1 MNPLRR
7 LARSLFAIF
16 LCFAALVITACSSQT
31 VTPSPNIPVA
41 EPGWQPLEPVRGKY
55 VLRPGDVLDV
65 VYQVRTT
72 EVAEYHLD
80 IQDVVELRF
89 VSMPEH
95 DQEQIIRADG
105 LVTLPWIGDVRVLGL
120 TPEEATQKI
129 RRAYK
134 GILRDPDVYVTVRE
148 SGASLNEFKRAISAE
163 DEGQNKL
170 LTIRPDGFITLPV
183 VGEMRAA
190 GRSVKELAAS
200 VNRAYHAYYPELFVD
215 VILDKS
221 PDQRVYVIGEV
232 NKPGAFVI
240 YRPTEVGQA
249 LAMAGGP
256 NIDARL
262 NEIIIVRHDGKETKA
277 RKVDYKSI
285 VEGYVDQGAPL
296 LRPDD
301 VVYVP
306 RRPLATAAQISF
318 EIRRVLMFRGWQL
331 GNFSFGTFAN

>member
-1 MNPLRR
+1 MNPMRR
-7 LARSLFAIF
+7 LERLLHAML
-16 LCFAALVITACSSQT
+16 LCFAALVIAGCSSQT
-31 VTPSPNIPVA
+31 VTPSPEMPVV
-41 EPGWQPLEPVRGKY
+41 EPIWRPLAQFPGKY

-65 VYQVRTT
+65 VYQVRAK
-72 EVAEYHLD
+72 EVSEYHLE

-89 VSMPEH
+89 VSMPEQN
-95 DQEQIIRADG
+95 QEQIIRADG

-120 TPEEATQKI
+120 TPKEATQKI
-129 RRAYK
+129 RRAYQ
-134 GILRDPDVYVTVRE
+134 GILRDPDVYLIVKE
-148 SGASLNEFKRAISAE
+148 SGASLNEFKRAIAAE
-163 DEGQNKL
+163 DEEQSKL
-170 LTIRPDGFITLPV
+170 LTIRPDGFITLPM

-190 GRSVKELAAS
+190 GKSVKELTVA

-221 PDQRVYVIGEV
+221 PDQRIYVIGEV

-240 YRPTEVGQA
+240 YRPTEIGQA

-262 NEIIIVRHDGKETKA
+262 NEVIIVRHDGKETKA

-285 VEGYVDQGAPL
+285 VEGYVDQSAL
-296 LRPDD
+296 LLPDD

-331 GNFSFGTFAN
+331 GNFSFGTFSN

>member
-1 MNPLRR
+1 MRR
-7 LARSLFAIF
+7 RALHAVL
-16 LCFAALVITACSSQT
+16 LCFAALVIAGCSSQT
-31 VTPSPNIPVA
+31 ITPSPEMPVA
-41 EPGWQPLEPVRGKY
+41 EPVWQPLEQFPGEY
-55 VLRPGDVLDV
+55 ILRPGDVLDV
-65 VYQVRTT
+65 IYQVRAK
-72 EVAEYHLD
+72 EVSEYHLD

-95 DQEQIIRADG
+95 NQEQIIRADG

-120 TPEEATQKI
+120 TPEEATRTI

-134 GILRDPDVYVTVRE
+134 GILRDPEVYLIVKE
-148 SGASLNEFKRAISAE
+148 SGASLNEFKRAIAAE
-163 DEGQNKL
+163 DEGQSKL
-170 LTIRPDGFITLPV
+170 ITIRPDGFITLPV

-190 GRSVKELAAS
+190 GRGVKALAAGI
-200 VNRAYHAYYPELFVD
+200 NQAYHAYYPELFVD

-221 PDQRVYVIGEV
+221 PDQRIFVIGEV
-232 NKPGAFVI
+232 NEPGAFVI
-240 YRPTEVGQA
+240 YRPTEIGQA

-256 NIDARL
+256 NADARL
-262 NEIIIVRHDGKETKA
+262 NEVIIVRREGKETKA
-277 RKVDYKSI
+277 RKIDYKSI

-318 EIRRVLMFRGWQL
+318 EIRRVLMFRGWQI
-331 GNFSFGTFAN
+331 GEAGFGTFGN